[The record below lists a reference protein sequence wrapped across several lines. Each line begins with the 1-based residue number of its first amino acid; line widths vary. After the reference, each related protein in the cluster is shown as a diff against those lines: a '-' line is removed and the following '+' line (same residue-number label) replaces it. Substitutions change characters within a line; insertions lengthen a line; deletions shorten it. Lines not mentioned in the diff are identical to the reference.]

1 MGLILAET
9 EWGVSLASVDILD
22 LIFQA
27 SWIVQLVLLILVVS
41 SIVSWGIIAFKA
53 RELKRADLD
62 TDDFLE
68 VYHEGSLH
76 AAYEVARDRNRSP
89 LAAMFLDGYAELN
102 RIARYSRGAIADR
115 VEDGQRAALD
125 RLIEWTAQRESHDLE
140 RGLTFLATTGSAAPF
155 VGLFGT
161 VVGIIGAFQNIGAAG
176 SASLAVV
183 APGIA
188 EALIA
193 TAVGLAAAIPATV
206 AYNHFLGRLRPLQGS
221 IALFATQLGSDLLER
236 GARAIRERR
245 NSQAS
250 QA

>member
-9 EWGVSLASVDILD
+9 ELGVRLASVDILD

-27 SWIVQLVLLILVVS
+27 SLIVQLVLLVLVIA

-53 RELKRADLD
+53 RELKRADVD

-76 AAYEVARDRNRSP
+76 AAYEAARDRNRSP

-102 RIARYSRGAIADR
+102 RIARYTRGAIADR
-115 VEDGQRAALD
+115 VDEGEHAALD
-125 RLIEWTAQRESHDLE
+125 RLVEWTAQRESHHLE
-140 RGLTFLATTGSAAPF
+140 RGMTFLATTGSAAPF

-161 VVGIIGAFQNIGAAG
+161 VVGIIDAFQHIGAAG

-193 TAVGLAAAIPATV
+193 TAMGLAAAIPATV
-206 AYNHFLGRLRPLQGS
+206 AYNHFVGRLRPLQAS
-221 IALFATQLGSDLLER
+221 IALFSTQLGSDLFDR

-245 NSQAS
+245 AS
-250 QA
+250 QG